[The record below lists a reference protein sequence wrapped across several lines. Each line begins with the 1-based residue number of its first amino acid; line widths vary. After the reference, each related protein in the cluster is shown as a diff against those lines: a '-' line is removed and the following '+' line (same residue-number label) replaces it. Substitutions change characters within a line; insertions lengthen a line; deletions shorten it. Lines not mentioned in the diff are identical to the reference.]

1 MSAKF
6 STTTADHLE
15 WSQSMNLIRNLF
27 NDKNYKMSLL
37 ISMGSFWGL
46 RISDILSLKWN
57 QVFDLDEFELI
68 EMKTQKKREVKI
80 NSQLK
85 LHIEDCYKKIKP
97 RSLDEFI
104 FTSQKGSVYSV
115 QRINVVLKDFKLK
128 YNLPIKNF
136 STHSLRKCF
145 GREIFNRS
153 GSNAELA
160 LVKLSHLFN
169 HSNPAITRRYLGISQ
184 KELLDT
190 YDILSF

>member
-6 STTTADHLE
+6 SNTTADHLE
-15 WSQSMNLIRNLF
+15 WNQSMNLIRNLF
-27 NDKNYKMSLL
+27 NDRNFKMSLL

-46 RISDILSLKWN
+46 RISDILTLQWN
-57 QVFDLDEFELI
+57 QVYDKDEFELI
-68 EMKTQKKREVKI
+68 ERKTQKKREIKI

-85 LHIEDCYKKIKP
+85 KHIMDCYGKIKP
-97 RSLDEFI
+97 RSLDAFI
-104 FTSQKGSVYSV
+104 FTSQKGSVYSI
-115 QRINVVLKDFKLK
+115 QRINLILKDLRIK
-128 YNLPIKNF
+128 YNLNIQNF

-160 LVKLSHLFN
+160 IVKLSQLFN
-169 HSNPAITRRYLGISQ
+169 HSNPAITRRYLGITQ

-190 YDILSF
+190 YDVLSF